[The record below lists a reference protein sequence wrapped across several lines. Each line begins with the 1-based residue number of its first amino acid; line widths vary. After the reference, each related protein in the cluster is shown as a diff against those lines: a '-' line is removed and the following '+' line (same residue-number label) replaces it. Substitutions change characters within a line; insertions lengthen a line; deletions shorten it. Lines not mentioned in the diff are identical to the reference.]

1 MKRRDEVDRL
11 AVAGGKLSIPLA
23 EFDLHYARS
32 SGPGGQNVN
41 KVNSKVV
48 LYWSI
53 AESPSVPEPVR
64 QRFLARFAHR
74 LTTAGILVLGSDK
87 FRDQKRNVDDCLE
100 KLAAMLAEA
109 LTPPKPRKK
118 TKPHRGAK
126 EKRLRGKREQA
137 EKKQRRQKPD
147 W

>member
-1 MKRRDEVDRL
+1 VDAL
-11 AVAGGKLSIPLA
+11 TVSGSSLSIPLG

-48 LYWSI
+48 LYWSVGQ
-53 AESPSVPEPVR
+53 SPSVPDAVK

-74 LTTAGILVLGSDK
+74 LTVDGILVLGSDK

-100 KLAAMLAEA
+100 KLAEMLAEVVH
-109 LTPPKPRKK
+109 PPKPRKK
-118 TKPHRGAK
+118 TKPSRGAK
-126 EKRLRGKREQA
+126 ERRLTGKRQQA
-137 EKKQRRQKPD
+137 EKKQRRQKPA